1 MKYRVVLVEAAERD
15 LLDLHLFVELNDSP
29 DRADVLLE
37 HLEQAI
43 NTLSQMPQRGHYP
56 PELARLG
63 IHDFREI
70 HYQPY
75 RIIYEI
81 IGKESVVHAVV
92 DGRRDLRDL
101 LAVRLLS

>member
-1 MKYRVVLVEAAERD
+1 MTYNILLTASAEHD
-15 LLDLHLFVELNDSP
+15 LLVLHLFVELNDSSA
-29 DRADVLLE
+29 RADALLNKI
-37 HLEQAI
+37 EQTI
-43 NTLSQMPQRGHYP
+43 LGLDQMPQRGHHP

-70 HYQPY
+70 HFKPY

-81 IGKESVVHAVV
+81 VDTNIMIHAVI

-101 LAVRLLS
+101 LTARLLR

>member
-1 MKYRVVLVEAAERD
+1 MKYRVVLVEAAECD

-29 DRADVLLE
+29 DRADILLE
-37 HLEQAI
+37 HIEQAI
-43 NTLSQMPQRGHYP
+43 NTLSQMVQRGHYP

-70 HYQPY
+70 HYPPY

-81 IGKESVVHAVV
+81 IGKEIIVHAVV

-101 LAVRLLS
+101 LAVRLLH

>member
-29 DRADVLLE
+29 ARADDLLE
-37 HLEQAI
+37 HIEQTI
-43 NTLSQMPQRGHYP
+43 TTLSQMPQRGHHP

-75 RIIYEI
+75 RIFYEI
-81 IGKESVVHAVV
+81 IAKEVIVHAVV

-101 LAVRLLS
+101 LAARLLH

>member
-1 MKYRVVLVEAAERD
+1 MYRILLVEAADRD

-29 DRADVLLE
+29 ARADALLE
-37 HLEQAI
+37 HIEQAI
-43 NTLSQMPQRGHYP
+43 TSLSQMPQRGHHP

-75 RIIYEI
+75 RVIYEI
-81 IGKESVVHAVV
+81 IANEVIVHAVV

-101 LAVRLLS
+101 LAARLLH

>member
-1 MKYRVVLVEAAERD
+1 MMYNIILTTSAEHD
-15 LLDLHLFVELNDSP
+15 LLDLHLFVELHDSP
-29 DRADVLLE
+29 TRADALLE
-37 HLEQAI
+37 KIEHTILG
-43 NTLSQMPQRGHYP
+43 LDQMPQRGHHP

-70 HYQPY
+70 HFKPY

-81 IGKESVVHAVV
+81 VDADILVHAVI

-101 LAVRLLS
+101 LSARLLR